1 MPHIKILDENT
12 ANKIAAGEVIERPAS
27 VVKELLENSLDAK
40 SKRITVEIKDGG
52 KRLIKVIDD
61 GEGMFPDDCT
71 LAFERH
77 ATSKI
82 ESIDDLEHVTS
93 MGFRGEALPSIA
105 SVSRVTLVS
114 RQKGGLSGT
123 QVTVEGGKIG
133 GAKEAG
139 CPEGT
144 AIAVKDLF
152 YNTPARLKFL
162 KNPST
167 ELTNVTKTIT
177 RFALIYPEISFRLLN
192 DGKELINLPEAPPLE
207 RIAGIYGREVAK
219 DMIPLDYKD
228 DFITIGG
235 FISKPSLTRATRA
248 SQSIFVNRRHI
259 KNKLLTRAIQDGYH
273 TLLQKN
279 RFPVVVLSIEIDP
292 KFIDVNVHPT
302 KIEVKFKRE
311 WKVHDTIMAVVNR
324 TLLKSRLTPEIRE
337 IAGEKAGERAVE
349 KTGMGT
355 TTAGTKPSHTT
366 QQAIIKDPT
375 AAYGPEA
382 HAPQMEE
389 DLVPG
394 GVEKPE
400 KEKIKQFTPLC
411 QIHNTYIIA
420 QHPGGFAIIDQHAAH
435 ERVLFEEQMKRFEK
449 DKILSQDLISPAV
462 IDTKPEEA
470 VVLNENL
477 DLFKRFGFVIEPF
490 GGGSFIVKS
499 LPVIMGKIEDKKGIT
514 DVLDELVSFS
524 RIKTLDSKKEE
535 IITMTAC
542 RSAIKAGEVLLPD
555 TMQKLLDRLLKLEN
569 PNTCPHGRPVIITMD
584 LEELEKRFKRR

>member
-1 MPHIKILDENT
+1 MPQIKILDENT

-27 VVKELLENSLDAK
+27 VVKELLENSIDAK
-40 SKRITVEIKDGG
+40 SKNITVEIKDGG
-52 KRLIKVIDD
+52 RKLIKVIDD
-61 GEGMFPDDCT
+61 GEGIAPDDCA

-82 ESIDDLEHVTS
+82 ESIDDLEHITS

-105 SVSRVTLVS
+105 SVSRVRLVS
-114 RQKGGLSGT
+114 RQKGSLTGT
-123 QVTVEGGKIG
+123 NVAVEGGKISEV
-133 GAKEAG
+133 KEAG

-144 AIAVKDLF
+144 AITVKDLF

-162 KNPST
+162 KSQSA
-167 ELTNVTKTIT
+167 ELTHITKTVT
-177 RFALIYPEISFRLLN
+177 RFALIHPEISFKLLN
-192 DGKELINLPEAPPLE
+192 NGKELFTLPKAPHLE

-219 DMIPLDYKD
+219 EMIPLNYTD
-228 DFITIGG
+228 DFITVGG

-248 SQSIFVNRRHI
+248 SQSIFVNRRYI

-279 RFPVVVLSIEIDP
+279 RFPVAVLSIKIDP
-292 KFIDVNVHPT
+292 RFIDVNVHPT

-311 WKVHDTIMAVVNR
+311 WKVYDTIMAVVNR
-324 TLLKSRLTPEIRE
+324 TLLESRLTPDIRE
-337 IAGEKAGERAVE
+337 
-349 KTGMGT
+349 
-355 TTAGTKPSHTT
+355 KPAHPT
-366 QQAIIKDPT
+366 QQAPTHQATIIKEPPGTYRPD
-375 AAYGPEA
+375 AKRQIGPIEKDA
-382 HAPQMEE
+382 
-389 DLVPG
+389 VPG
-394 GVEKPE
+394 DTESLE
-400 KEKIKQFTPLC
+400 NEKIGQFVPLC

-435 ERVLFEEQMKRFEK
+435 ERVIFEEQMKRFEK
-449 DKILSQDLISPAV
+449 DRVLSQDLISPVV

-470 VVLNENL
+470 VVLNQNL
-477 DLFKRFGFVIEPF
+477 ELFKRFGFVIEPF
-490 GGGSFIVKS
+490 GGSSFIVKS
-499 LPVIMGKIEDKKGIT
+499 LPVVMGKIEDRDSIT
-514 DVLDELVSFS
+514 DILDELISFS

-542 RSAIKAGEVLLPD
+542 KSAIKAGEVLLPD

-569 PNTCPHGRPVIITMD
+569 PNTCPHGRPVIISMD